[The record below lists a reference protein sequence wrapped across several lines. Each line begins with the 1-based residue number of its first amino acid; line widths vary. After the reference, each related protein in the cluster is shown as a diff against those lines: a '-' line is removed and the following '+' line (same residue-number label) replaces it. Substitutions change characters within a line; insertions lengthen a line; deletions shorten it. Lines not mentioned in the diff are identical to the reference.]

1 MKRSLHH
8 KRVGFIPGAQ
18 LVQHSEKSQCNA
30 SHQQAQEEESRDNIS
45 KYRKS
50 IRQSLIPIRDKMVS
64 KLGMDGNL
72 LHWIKTPREARRWQQ
87 TWWETPAATP
97 PRPGVRRARPHCPRP
112 SHHTGGP
119 RETCCHPAKTRSE
132 ASKPRCPWPSHHTG
146 CPSQGSKMR
155 KGN

>member
-72 LHWIKTPREARRWQQ
+72 LHWIKNTKGSPQV
-87 TWWETPAATP
+87 AADLVGNT
-97 PRPGVRRARPHCPRP
+97 R
-112 SHHTGGP
+112 
-119 RETCCHPAKTRSE
+119 CHPAKTRSE
-132 ASKPRCPWPSHHTG
+132 ASTAPLPTAFTPDWMSQRHLLPPCQDQERGEQAPLPMAFTPYWMSQPR
-146 CPSQGSKMR
+146 Q
-155 KGN
+155 